1 MTLRAEGS
9 GLRADAIGAS
19 PEPSALS
26 PSQRPVQANPLSTRW
41 VAIVSAATAACLA
54 LATASQTYISML
66 SHGHSFLRLFTWQLT
81 CWCFWALIAP
91 WTVRLS
97 GRYSL
102 ARLAGLG
109 VLLTIAH
116 GAVAAQMTVWFQP
129 YQPVAFYSFRQA
141 LANLWWALILIDPL
155 VYGLLIV
162 GGRAFAAHERA
173 RQLELRE
180 TQLEAELTRATLDA
194 LRLEIQPH
202 FLFNT
207 LNAIAAQI
215 RANSNTSAL
224 TMLLGLSDLMRTT
237 LDRPAGQLAPLG
249 DELGVVKC
257 YVDLHRARFGDRLEI
272 AYDIDDA
279 CRGLNVPTLLLQ
291 PLVENA
297 LRHGLAPQ
305 SAAGRLEI
313 GAARRNGSEI
323 RLWVTD
329 NGVGLP
335 AGFEASRHAGTGLR
349 NTRSRIERLYG
360 SAAALVVRPNM
371 PSGTIVELILPAAG
385 AA

>member
-1 MTLRAEGS
+1 M
-9 GLRADAIGAS
+9 
-19 PEPSALS
+19 
-26 PSQRPVQANPLSTRW
+26 
-41 VAIVSAATAACLA
+41 AIVSAATAACLA

-66 SHGHSFLRLFTWQLT
+66 SHGHSFVRLFTWQLA
-81 CWCFWALIAP
+81 CWGFWAVIAP

-102 ARLAGLG
+102 GRLAALGL
-109 VLLTIAH
+109 VLTMVH

-129 YQPVAFYSFRQA
+129 YQPVAFYTVRQG
-141 LANLWWALILIDPL
+141 LATLWWALVLIDPL
-155 VYGLLIV
+155 VYLLLVV

-215 RANSNTSAL
+215 RTNNNASAL
-224 TMLLGLSDLMRTT
+224 TMLLGLSDLMRAT

-249 DELGVVKC
+249 EELSVVKC
-257 YVDLHRARFGDRLEI
+257 YVDLQRARFGDRLEI

-279 CRGLNVPTLLLQ
+279 CRRLEVPTLLLQ

-305 SAAGRLEI
+305 AAAGRLEI
-313 GAARRNGSEI
+313 GAARHNGAEL

-335 AGFEASRHAGTGLR
+335 HGFDPSRDAGTGLR

-360 SAAALVVRPNM
+360 SAAALVVRPHA
-371 PSGTIVELILPAAG
+371 PAGTIAELILPAPG

>member
-1 MTLRAEGS
+1 MNDR
-9 GLRADAIGAS
+9 
-19 PEPSALS
+19 PSLHAH
-26 PSQRPVQANPLSTRW
+26 PLSTRW
-41 VAIVSAATAACLA
+41 VAIISAATAACLA

-66 SHGHSFLRLFTWQLT
+66 SHGHSFMRLFTWQLA
-81 CWCFWALIAP
+81 CWGFWAVIAP
-91 WTVRLS
+91 WTVRLG

-102 ARLAGLG
+102 VRLAGLG
-109 VLLTIAH
+109 VLLTLAH

-141 LANLWWALILIDPL
+141 LANLWWALVLIDPL
-155 VYGLLIV
+155 VAGLLIV

-173 RQLELRE
+173 RRLELRE

-215 RANSNTSAL
+215 RANSNESAL
-224 TMLLGLSDLMRTT
+224 TMLLGLSDLMRAT

-249 DELGVVKC
+249 DELSVVKG
-257 YVDLHRARFGDRLEI
+257 YIDLQRARFGDRLEI

-279 CRGLNVPTLLLQ
+279 CRRLEVPTLLLQ

-305 SAAGRLEI
+305 SASGRLEI
-313 GAARRNGSEI
+313 GAARRNGAEL

-335 AGFEASRHAGTGLR
+335 AGFDQSRDAGTGLR
-349 NTRSRIERLYG
+349 NTRSRLERLYG
-360 SAAALVVRPNM
+360 SAAALVVRPNA
-371 PSGTIVELILPAAG
+371 PAGTIVELILPAAG
-385 AA
+385 RGA

>member
-1 MTLRAEGS
+1 MNEKPL
-9 GLRADAIGAS
+9 LH
-19 PEPSALS
+19 
-26 PSQRPVQANPLSTRW
+26 ANPLSTRW
-41 VAIVSAATAACLA
+41 VAILSAATAACMA

-66 SHGHSFLRLFTWQLT
+66 SHGHSFLRLFTWQLA
-81 CWCFWALIAP
+81 CWGFWAVIAP

-102 ARLAGLG
+102 VRLAGLG

-141 LANLWWALILIDPL
+141 LANLWWALVLIDPL
-155 VYGLLIV
+155 VYLLLVV

-173 RQLELRE
+173 RRLELRE

-215 RANSNTSAL
+215 RANSNASAL
-224 TMLLGLSDLMRTT
+224 TMLLGLSDLMRAT

-249 DELGVVKC
+249 DELSVVKG
-257 YVDLHRARFGDRLEI
+257 YIDLQRARFGDRLEI

-279 CRGLNVPTLLLQ
+279 CRRLEVPTLLLQ

-305 SAAGRLEI
+305 SATGRLEI
-313 GAARRNGSEI
+313 GAARQNGAEL
-323 RLWVTD
+323 RLWVSD

-335 AGFEASRHAGTGLR
+335 PGFDPSRDAGTGLR

-360 SAAALVVRPNM
+360 SAAALVVRPNA
-371 PSGTIVELILPAAG
+371 PAGTIVELILPAAG